1 MNLYSSKEFEY
12 PAFILTASKS
22 IYKGKNKDGA
32 RPTIFLTVGTLECL
46 ETMFD
51 YIYLN
56 IFNIADTVL
65 HHSNAQTVRK
75 RARPASSLFLP
86 DIWTC
91 T

>member
-32 RPTIFLTVGTLECL
+32 RPTIFLTVRTLECL

-51 YIYLN
+51 YIYFN
-56 IFNIADTVL
+56 NFNIAT
-65 HHSNAQTVRK
+65 
-75 RARPASSLFLP
+75 LFCIIQMLKL
-86 DIWTC
+86 
-91 T
+91 